1 MLSERRPK
9 QILLVTGKASYAISG
24 AEDAIATVLSAYRHV
39 RFSDFGSNLQL
50 SEVLNGVSV
59 FNQHDCDLV
68 VGIGGGSVIDMAK
81 AAALLGPQPGNL
93 TYDTGLH
100 FLAGVPPS
108 VASAPT
114 IIIPT
119 TAGTG
124 SESTHF
130 SVIYVEHTK
139 HSLTHE
145 SMLPSIAILDPD
157 LTDSMPPDITACTG
171 LDALCQAVESF
182 WSVQSTETSRD
193 LSRQAIKICVANLV
207 LAVNRPTVSV
217 NLPTVSVNLPTV
229 SVTQPPASVTQP
241 PASVNRPPVAVTQ
254 PMASVR
260 DRMVQAANLSGQ
272 AIALARTTAAHAA
285 SYPLSARYG
294 IPHGHAVALFLPFMF
309 YHNCVA
315 RDDLITD
322 SRGAAFVSERMNEL
336 LELMPVD
343 SPRAARDWLINLIA
357 TVGLETRLSQL
368 GVKASAISMLAE
380 ECCASDRARNNPS
393 VVTRADVQTML
404 ETML

>member
-1 MLSERRPK
+1 MTDPGQVIISGRGSCRRLGEMLSERRPK
-9 QILLVTGKASYAISG
+9 HILLVTGKASYAISG
-24 AEDAIATVLSAYRHV
+24 AEDAMATALSAHRHV
-39 RFSDFGSNLQL
+39 RFSAFGSNLQL
-50 SEVLNGVSV
+50 SEVLKGTAV
-59 FNQHDCDLV
+59 FRQHDCDLV

-81 AAALLGPQPGNL
+81 AAALLGPQPDDL
-93 TYDTGLH
+93 TYDIGLR
-100 FLAGVPPS
+100 FLSGEPATM
-108 VASAPT
+108 ASAPT

-130 SVIYVEHTK
+130 SVIYVEHAK
-139 HSLTHE
+139 RSLAHE

-182 WSVQSTETSRD
+182 WSVRSTESSRA
-193 LSRQAIKICVANLV
+193 LSRQAIEICVANLV
-207 LAVNRPTVSV
+207 LAVDNPTV
-217 NLPTVSVNLPTV
+217 
-229 SVTQPPASVTQP
+229 
-241 PASVNRPPVAVTQ
+241 
-254 PMASVR
+254 SVR
-260 DRMVQAANLSGQ
+260 DRMVRAANLSGQ

-294 IPHGHAVALFLPFMF
+294 IPHGHAVALFLPYMF

-315 RDDLITD
+315 GDDLITD
-322 SRGAAFVSERMNEL
+322 SRGPAFVRDRMNEL
-336 LELMPVD
+336 LALMQVD

-380 ECCASDRARNNPS
+380 ECCASDRARNNLS
-393 VVTRADVQTML
+393 VVTQADVQTML
-404 ETML
+404 EAMI